1 MENYI
6 VRIYRRD
13 RTDPQRVNGVLESVE
28 RETQQA
34 FADLDTL
41 SALLESK
48 LETSPTESTCS
59 THHRRPTLALAK

>member
-13 RTDPQRVNGVLESVE
+13 RTDPQSVNGVLESVE

-34 FADLDTL
+34 FADLVTL
-41 SALLESK
+41 NTLLENK
-48 LETSPTESTCS
+48 PETSPTESTCS
-59 THHRRPTLALAK
+59 ANNKRPTLALEK

>member
-13 RTDPQRVNGVLESVE
+13 RTDPQSVNGVLESVE
-28 RETQQA
+28 RETRQA

-41 SALLESK
+41 SMLLESEP
-48 LETSPTESTCS
+48 ETSPTESTCS
-59 THHRRPTLALAK
+59 ANNKRPTLALAK

>member
-1 MENYI
+1 VENYI

-13 RTDPQRVNGVLESVE
+13 RTNPQRVNGVLESVE

-41 SALLESK
+41 STLLESK

-59 THHRRPTLALAK
+59 ANHRRPTLALAK